1 MDPRGAI
8 DPAAAYRAAHD
19 GAVVVT
25 RTDRE
30 RLLFRGKDALD
41 LLHRLTTN
49 DLKGL
54 RPGEGAAAVFTTPK
68 GRILDLVLFHRLP
81 EGVLAITGPGRARPV
96 AGWVERYTFREEVGV
111 EDWTAGHATLGIFG
125 TRAPQAVAA
134 AFGGEA
140 AVLPLHH
147 LLPVAIGAATGWLT
161 RTWPLAGGG
170 YHLTAPTGSI
180 EPLRGALLSHPAAVP
195 ADAGELEAL
204 RIETGLPEQGSELNE
219 ERNPWEA
226 CLDDA
231 ISLDKGCYVGQEVVA
246 RLNTYRKVARL
257 LVRIDLPGGPAP
269 PRGAVVRR
277 GDEAIGEV
285 TSAALLPGTGR
296 AAALAYVRD
305 EDAVAATPVALS
317 WNGGAAAGTIAGRA
331 R

>member
-1 MDPRGAI
+1 MDARG
-8 DPAAAYRAAHD
+8 DTGPEAAYRAARD
-19 GAVVVT
+19 GAIVVP

-81 EGVLAITGPGRARPV
+81 EGVLAITGPGRARPI
-96 AGWVERYTFREEVGV
+96 ADWVERYTFREEVRA

-125 TRAPQAVAA
+125 VRAPEAVAA
-134 AFGGEA
+134 AFGEA
-140 AVLPLHH
+140 APALPLHH
-147 LLPVAIGAATGWLT
+147 VMPVARDGAAGWLT
-161 RTWPLAGGG
+161 RTWPMAGGG
-170 YHLTAPTGSI
+170 YHLTAPVGSI
-180 EPLRGALLSHPAAVP
+180 EPLRGALLSHPSAVP
-195 ADAGELEAL
+195 AGPGDLEAL
-204 RIETGLPEQGSELNE
+204 RIEAGLPEQGSELGE

-246 RLNTYRKVARL
+246 RLNTYRKVSRL
-257 LVRIDLPGGPAP
+257 LVRVELPGGPPP
-269 PRGAVVRR
+269 PRGAAVRR

-285 TSAALLPGTGR
+285 TSAALIPGTGR
-296 AAALAYVRD
+296 AVALAYVRD
-305 EDAVAATPVALS
+305 EDAVAGTPVALS
-317 WNGGAAAGTIAGRA
+317 WDGGATAGTIAGRA